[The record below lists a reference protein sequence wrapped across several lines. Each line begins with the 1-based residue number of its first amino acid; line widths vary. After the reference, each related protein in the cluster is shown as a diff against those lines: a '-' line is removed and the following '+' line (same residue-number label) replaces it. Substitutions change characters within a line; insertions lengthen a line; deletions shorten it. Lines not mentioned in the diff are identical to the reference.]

1 VPDGGVEL
9 ARVERHGSWP
19 AISAAHGDCCAGRP
33 EFGNWDGGHMHTTLV
48 AARVGTA
55 GSEGDVL
62 HLKYVCCGLGRW
74 EEKPTGLGC

>member
-1 VPDGGVEL
+1 MAAARLSVQRMVIAVP
-9 ARVERHGSWP
+9 
-19 AISAAHGDCCAGRP
+19 GDR
-33 EFGNWDGGHMHTTLV
+33 FGNRDGGHMHTTLV